1 MAGEGGSFWSTIAV
15 DTKVVSLVVAEV
27 VAAAAE
33 VRTVEAD
40 VAAAVVV

>member
-27 VAAAAE
+27 VAAAE